1 MDMILGYFAVL
12 CLRICYDL
20 FKIFSKGSG
29 GEIRGVASK
38 GYYWN
43 VWLPSCKDP
52 GNEVLHVYPICWLHQ
67 VYVIYN
73 FAVENAWNVFTAIAS
88 GNCSMELVS
97 GTILTTSDEAKIISP
112 NTTCSSEST
121 EEGIT
126 FCTDVVPSRESRPGE
141 AWIKAQYL

>member
-12 CLRICYDL
+12 CLRICHDL

-52 GNEVLHVYPICWLHQ
+52 GNEVLSCISNMLVTPSICDIQLCCWKRMKH
-67 VYVIYN
+67 
-73 FAVENAWNVFTAIAS
+73 WNVFTAVAS

-112 NTTCSSEST
+112 NTTCIVQNQLKKE
-121 EEGIT
+121 
-126 FCTDVVPSRESRPGE
+126 
-141 AWIKAQYL
+141 LHM